1 MPLRGSL
8 NDAALEAHPV
18 LPSAALLPAAAATP
32 PSTGRSWADV
42 QAQLRKDAKAT
53 PRSGSRSREGTLGAS
68 PVVTRVVRIKP
79 LE

>member
-1 MPLRGSL
+1 MPPLGP
-8 NDAALEAHPV
+8 ALPF
-18 LPSAALLPAAAATP
+18 SAPPWPPAAAATP

-42 QAQLRKDAKAT
+42 QAQLRKDAKGT